1 MVGLPYDFMISII
14 KNISIFNSL
23 TEEEVSTL
31 SKSSKIIKLKKG
43 EILFSEKD
51 LVNNIYIV
59 YSGKVTVFRLSE
71 MGAKRVIYILD
82 KGEIVNEVI
91 FDKLPASVS
100 CEMFQD
106 SQILSLSSNDMLKVM
121 ESNFTFN
128 KDVIDSMGR
137 KIRRLYRQLKNTV
150 PIKMDKKL
158 AAKLWKLSKDYGVK
172 VNRGVLINLDIT
184 VTYLADMLGS
194 SRETISRCISDFQKS
209 NLIEFKDKKIIVKNR
224 ESLSR
229 YFKGM

>member
-1 MVGLPYDFMISII
+1 
-14 KNISIFNSL
+14 
-23 TEEEVSTL
+23 
-31 SKSSKIIKLKKG
+31 
-43 EILFSEKD
+43 
-51 LVNNIYIV
+51 
-59 YSGKVTVFRLSE
+59 
-71 MGAKRVIYILD
+71 
-82 KGEIVNEVI
+82 
-91 FDKLPASVS
+91 
-100 CEMFQD
+100 
-106 SQILSLSSNDMLKVM
+106 
-121 ESNFTFN
+121 
-128 KDVIDSMGR
+128 MGR

>member
-23 TEEEVSTL
+23 TEDEVSTL

-82 KGEIVNEVI
+82 KGEIINEVI

-100 CEMFQD
+100 CEMFED

-128 KDVIDSMGR
+128 KGVIDSMGR

>member
-1 MVGLPYDFMISII
+1 MISII

-100 CEMFQD
+100 CEMFED

-128 KDVIDSMGR
+128 KGVIDSMGR

>member
-1 MVGLPYDFMISII
+1 MMSII
-14 KNISIFNSL
+14 NNISIFNSL

-100 CEMFQD
+100 CEMFED

-128 KDVIDSMGR
+128 KGVIDSMGR

>member
-23 TEEEVSTL
+23 TEDEVSTL

-100 CEMFQD
+100 CEMFED
-106 SQILSLSSNDMLKVM
+106 SPILSLSSNDMLKVM

-128 KDVIDSMGR
+128 KGVIDSMDR

>member
-1 MVGLPYDFMISII
+1 MISII

-100 CEMFQD
+100 
-106 SQILSLSSNDMLKVM
+106 
-121 ESNFTFN
+121 
-128 KDVIDSMGR
+128 
-137 KIRRLYRQLKNTV
+137 
-150 PIKMDKKL
+150 
-158 AAKLWKLSKDYGVK
+158 
-172 VNRGVLINLDIT
+172 
-184 VTYLADMLGS
+184 
-194 SRETISRCISDFQKS
+194 
-209 NLIEFKDKKIIVKNR
+209 
-224 ESLSR
+224 
-229 YFKGM
+229 

>member
-100 CEMFQD
+100 CEMFED

-128 KDVIDSMGR
+128 KGVIDSMGR